1 MEFKKPPKLSKTTIR
16 KAGKVL
22 VSGTGNDS
30 KLEEA
35 RVILNEWRACHAYP
49 INTFEKTLKQKEVRG
64 LLGDGAII
72 AQRLK
77 RSSTIIEKLKELH
90 KPTLSNMQDIAGVR
104 AILPSIDD
112 VYRLKGNYENSTR
125 LKHELCRVND
135 YIENPKDD
143 GYRGIHLVYKYKNPL
158 HPDWDGLF
166 IEVQIRTRLQH
177 NWALA
182 VEAIKF
188 LYKRAIKTRAGQNR
202 DKDWTEF
209 FALIS
214 SAFACI
220 EGKPM
225 VPEHRDLSRKELL
238 TRIKQYEKKLRV
250 RKKLPTLGKAVKQIF
265 DNEDLQKKSLFLI
278 VLDLDKK
285 TVDVRRF
292 SREESDQASKA
303 YAEVEAKYKDR
314 EEIEPVLV
322 STMEGHL
329 EYAYASFFLRTDYFR
344 SNLDKVLSGKWTPK
358 QFAENPS
365 WFKKIISTFIKK
377 RLSR

>member
-1 MEFKKPPKLSKTTIR
+1 MEYKKPPKLSKTAIR
-16 KAGKVL
+16 RAGKIL
-22 VSGTGNDS
+22 ISRTENGS

-35 RVILNEWRACHAYP
+35 QIILNEWRACHAYP
-49 INTFEKTLKQKEVRG
+49 INTFEKTLQRKQREG
-64 LLGDGAII
+64 LLGDGAVI

-77 RSSTIIEKLKELH
+77 RSSTIIEKLKQLH

-166 IEVQIRTRLQH
+166 IEVQMRTRMQH
-177 NWALA
+177 DWASA
-182 VEAIKF
+182 VEAIKY

-220 EGKPM
+220 EGEPM
-225 VPEHRDLSRKELL
+225 VAEHRDLSRKELL
-238 TRIKQYEKKLRV
+238 TKIKYYEKKLNV
-250 RKKLPTLGKAVKQIF
+250 RKKLPQLGKAVKNIF
-265 DNEDLQKKSLFLI
+265 SNEDIQKKSLYLI
-278 VLDLDKK
+278 TLDLGKK
-285 TVDVRRF
+285 TVDVKRF

-303 YAEVEAKYKDR
+303 YAEVEARYKDR
-314 EEIEPVLV
+314 EDVENVLV
-322 STMEGHL
+322 STGEDYL
-329 EYAYASFFLRTDYFR
+329 DYAYASFFLRTDYFR
-344 SNLDKVLSGKWTPK
+344 DNLDKVLSGRWTPK
-358 QFAENPS
+358 QFTEKPS
-365 WFKKIISTFIKK
+365 WFKKIISSFTKK